1 MKYWSRSGTC
11 QGRRWSHSFQQEG
24 LLPESHG
31 TPCILVPALSPPA
44 AQVPFTRG
52 FVPGGSL
59 LLAAWAVLP
68 AGEGKTEAV
77 IQTWAPRGSYHQNT
91 VGGWVGS
98 GLHTPSPDCSRH
110 PFLWKTQFPVDTKPL
125 ISHYRDGETESAG
138 Q

>member
-31 TPCILVPALSPPA
+31 TWCPLHSGASTSEQLTAWSPPA
-44 AQVPFTRG
+44 AQVPFTRA
-52 FVPGGSL
+52 FLPGGPL

-68 AGEGKTEAV
+68 AGEEKMEAV

-91 VGGWVGS
+91 AGGVGGEWS
-98 GLHTPSPDCSRH
+98 AHSLTRLFTSP
-110 PFLWKTQFPVDTKPL
+110 FPLGDTVVCVHKATDLPL
-125 ISHYRDGETESAG
+125 
-138 Q
+138 